1 MVQPAAT
8 TPRFGPTWYRLGPMR
23 FGPFE
28 ILRPLGRGGMAETFL
43 AVRSGG
49 DGYARPVC
57 LKRVLAERAAEPDFV
72 RGFQREARLAAR
84 LVHPHI
90 AQVYEFGAEGETW
103 WMALEH
109 VPGGDLRALLRAL
122 GQPMPL
128 DLGLVLAVDMLEALG
143 YAHEIGIVHRDV
155 SPSNILLDLQ
165 GNFKL
170 VDFGI
175 AKSRHVD
182 RAGETAYSTTT
193 GTIKGKAAYMAPEQ
207 ALGQEVD
214 GRADLWSFGV
224 VLYEA
229 FASAKP
235 FEGTTDLAIMM
246 AASQG
251 RRRALADV
259 APHVPSDVCAVVER
273 LLSPSAAE
281 RFQTAGEVLDAL
293 AHRPAPVQGRRRLAE
308 MLKAVGAGSAVDQ
321 DIAAPTVISGAPD
334 ATEVARAALED
345 RIADSERVD
354 AATPAHVAHVAPAAI
369 AAVPR
374 SPAHVLGPRTAW
386 LLLGAL
392 VAGAATAGL
401 LVLLRSPSAR
411 VEPVAPSPPAS
422 STAAGGQPVP
432 AMVVEPVGNDP
443 PMARGVSVP
452 DLLPGGDGAA
462 GRSPAAPERE
472 RQTGSGRRT
481 TPPSPR
487 AEPPAADGTVHVT
500 VIPWGDV
507 SIDGRP
513 LGRSP
518 VTATLPPGS
527 HRVEVRSESGTEL
540 RHVRVAAGSREEVEI
555 DLTD

>member
-1 MVQPAAT
+1 
-8 TPRFGPTWYRLGPMR
+8 MR

-43 AVRSGG
+43 AVRPGA
-49 DGYARPVC
+49 DGYSRPVC

-90 AQVYEFGAEGETW
+90 AQVYEFGCEGETW

-229 FASAKP
+229 FARAKP

-251 RRRALADV
+251 RRRRLADV
-259 APHVPSDVCAVVER
+259 APHVPADLCQVVER

-308 MLKAVGAGSAVDQ
+308 MLKAVGASSGPDGDA
-321 DIAAPTVISGAPD
+321 AAPTLISGAPD

-345 RIADSERVD
+345 SVAMSAGIHAAIPTPSADTVP
-354 AATPAHVAHVAPAAI
+354 AATAAVLAAPAQG
-369 AAVPR
+369 
-374 SPAHVLGPRTAW
+374 LGRRAAW
-386 LLLGAL
+386 LLGGAL
-392 VAGAATAGL
+392 VAGAATAG
-401 LVLLRSPSAR
+401 VLAFMRGPSVGGVAPPAPPPTPSISPAATPPA
-411 VEPVAPSPPAS
+411 PVA
-422 STAAGGQPVP
+422 
-432 AMVVEPVGNDP
+432 VVEPVGSEP
-443 PMARGVSVP
+443 PLARGVSIP
-452 DLLPGGDGAA
+452 DVLPGSEVAA
-462 GRSPAAPERE
+462 GRSPVESPRE
-472 RQTGSGRRT
+472 RPTRT
-481 TPPSPR
+481 TPPPSSR
-487 AEPPAADGTVHVT
+487 SEPPTADGTVHVT

-507 SIDGRP
+507 SIDGRS

-518 VTATLPPGS
+518 VTATLRPGS

-540 RHVRVAAGSREEVEI
+540 RQVRVASGAREEVEI